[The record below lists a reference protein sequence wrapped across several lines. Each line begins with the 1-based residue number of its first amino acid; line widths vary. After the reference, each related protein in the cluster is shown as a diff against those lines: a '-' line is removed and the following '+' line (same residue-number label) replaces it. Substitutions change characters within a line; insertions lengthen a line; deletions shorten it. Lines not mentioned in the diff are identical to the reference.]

1 MLRGKTYQEIKS
13 SGSERHDSAGKVLA
27 NKLDRLSLI
36 SGTHVVE
43 GDNWLSQVI
52 L

>member
-1 MLRGKTYQEIKS
+1 MLREKANQELKS
-13 SGSERHDSAGKVLA
+13 SGSERHDSAGKILA
-27 NKLDRLSLI
+27 NKHNHLSLI

-43 GDNWLSQVI
+43 GDNWFSQVI